1 MVRECVTALLIAAS
15 SGCSLILDFD
25 SAPPVDAAIDG
36 ISTMAECDYLEP
48 NGSVAD
54 AKDMPDGMSAGPA
67 AICAVSAGTPE
78 DHDFY
83 KFTATGA
90 TATIALTF
98 TNRPGG
104 DLDLKLYAMDGTLV
118 AQSRS
123 FGAGETLVCPGST
136 PLCPML
142 SAARYIVEVLPGVAG
157 SVNTYSVTVTQ

>member
-25 SAPPVDAAIDG
+25 SALPVDAGIDG

-48 NGSVAD
+48 NESVAD
-54 AKDMPDGMSAGPA
+54 AKDIPGTSAGPA
-67 AICAVSAGTPE
+67 AICAVAAGTPE

-83 KFTATGA
+83 KFTASGTS
-90 TATIALTF
+90 ATIALTF

-104 DLDLKLYAMDGTLV
+104 DLDLKIYAMDGTLV

-123 FGAGETLVCPGST
+123 FGPGETIICPGSM

-142 SAARYIVEVLPGVAG
+142 SAAPHIIEVLPGVAG
-157 SVNTYSVTVTQ
+157 SVNTYNVSITQ